1 MIYDLIFYFVAVLTM
16 IFAFCTVLTKNVFHG
31 AIALALTLLSVA
43 GIYFYLEAEFLAIA
57 QVLVYV
63 GAIIILFVFAI
74 MLTAKIED
82 ASIRQMNYQILPSA
96 IAALGFFVLLAI
108 GILSYPWAHAAPNLP
123 ALSLKELGQSLV
135 TVYVLPFEFISLIL
149 LAALVGAIIIAK
161 VRKL

>member
-1 MIYDLIFYFVAVLTM
+1 MIYDFIFYFVAALT
-16 IFAFCTVLTKNVFHG
+16 IAFALCTVLTKNIFHG

-82 ASIRQMNYQILPSA
+82 ASIRQTNEQVLSSTV
-96 IAALGFFVLLAI
+96 AALGFLALLVA
-108 GILSYPWAHAAPNLP
+108 GIVSYPWPHNYANMP
-123 ALSLKELGQSLV
+123 ALSLKELGESLV
-135 TVYVLPFEFISLIL
+135 SVYVLPFEFISVIL
-149 LAALVGAIIIAK
+149 LAALVGAIVIAK
-161 VRKL
+161 VKKS